1 MYHSVKL
8 DMCMHGRKLTTCKF
22 NFSPSLP
29 NASSFPVT
37 PAPKPSQTISD
48 QLSSAQSVCIFS
60 YWTYRGLRQGT
71 LLSGAFFTW
80 I

>member
-37 PAPKPSQTISD
+37 PAPSPPRQFRISSHRHN
-48 QLSSAQSVCIFS
+48 QFVFS
-60 YWTYRGLRQGT
+60 LTGHTGV
-71 LLSGAFFTW
+71 
-80 I
+80 